1 RAITCCDRGCYSL
14 SLFAPFNLLS
24 DWECKGKKLFSFCKW
39 PVKNIF
45 FFLAPFFQLLARKDA
60 AKRLA
65 FQLLFPPCRLPRWEC
80 KDTPFVFA
88 FASG

>member
-1 RAITCCDRGCYSL
+1 
-14 SLFAPFNLLS
+14 
-24 DWECKGKKLFSFCKW
+24 
-39 PVKNIF
+39 
-45 FFLAPFFQLLARKDA
+45 ARKDA

-88 FASG
+88 FASGQEKFFQKVFRRRVAANSPGSPQKRFIHLQLMLFKSLFSSLPSC